1 MTLSEISSY
10 ELAYQIRTYLSSHE
24 MTQEAFADL
33 TDFPAPLLSRFL
45 RDGGPELSVSQMVR
59 ICNVLSISMDSLVHG
74 PVQDKRFEQ
83 LIRKCIFANK
93 LKGSPLYSPYIRY
106 LERWQERKIK
116 LDCLDRYTQWFMYL
130 SSLSIP
136 QGEAS
141 LGARPRRLASSV
153 CFTRK
158 ISRKQKE
165 KLEKMIEDSK
175 KK

>member
-10 ELAYQIRTYLSSHE
+10 ELAYQIRIYLSSHE
-24 MTQEAFADL
+24 MTEEAFADL

-106 LERWQERKIK
+106 LERWQERKIN
-116 LDCLDRYTQWFMYL
+116 LDCLERYAKWFTYF
-130 SSLSIP
+130 SSP
-136 QGEAS
+136 DNQEGGAS
-141 LGARPRRLASSV
+141 PGTGSCRLASSV

>member
-93 LKGSPLYSPYIRY
+93 LKGTKIHEPLGITVQAVKFDFPFLPPFEITNV
-106 LERWQERKIK
+106 WGI
-116 LDCLDRYTQWFMYL
+116 
-130 SSLSIP
+130 
-136 QGEAS
+136 
-141 LGARPRRLASSV
+141 
-153 CFTRK
+153 
-158 ISRKQKE
+158 
-165 KLEKMIEDSK
+165 
-175 KK
+175 

>member
-10 ELAYQIRTYLSSHE
+10 ELAYQIQNYLSSHR
-24 MTQEAFADL
+24 MTEEAFADL
-33 TDFPAPLLSRFL
+33 TDFPAPLLSCFL

-93 LKGSPLYSPYIRY
+93 LKGSPLYSPYICY

-116 LDCLDRYTQWFMYL
+116 LDCLERYTKWLTYYFSAGKQEGGTNPSTSSYRL
-130 SSLSIP
+130 SS
-136 QGEAS
+136 S
-141 LGARPRRLASSV
+141 L
-153 CFTRK
+153 CFTQS
-158 ISRKQKE
+158 ISQKQKE
-165 KLEKMIEDSK
+165 DLEQLIEDSK